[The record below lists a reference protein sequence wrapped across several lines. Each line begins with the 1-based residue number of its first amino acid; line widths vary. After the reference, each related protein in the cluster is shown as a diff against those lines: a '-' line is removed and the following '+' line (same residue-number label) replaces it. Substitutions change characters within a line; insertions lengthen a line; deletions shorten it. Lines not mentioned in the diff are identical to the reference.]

1 MEYLKGYYQTYQLG
15 NLIFPSC
22 AWLLSVQRRRSAAF
36 HSDVLDVRSRIEA
49 AAREDGEDAEA
60 ERKRPRWKEG
70 GRRAA
75 MERPWKG
82 WRKERSDLQE

>member
-49 AAREDGEDAEA
+49 AEAAARGRQGCRGREKEA
-60 ERKRPRWKEG
+60 EMERGREESSNGAALERMKEG
-70 GRRAA
+70 
-75 MERPWKG
+75 EK
-82 WRKERSDLQE
+82 